1 MIKETLLITAVH
13 AFLPQVFDFVKAYS
27 AYERELNK
35 TKRYIEKIGEIN
47 LLISGEKDET
57 DYSERLREQAE
68 NAATAVFKLNRKCHD
83 TYGDGFTD
91 CDDSIMDIREKQD
104 LICEVDSILRGIKTA
119 RKKAAK
125 Q

>member
-1 MIKETLLITAVH
+1 M
-13 AFLPQVFDFVKAYS
+13 
-27 AYERELNK
+27 
-35 TKRYIEKIGEIN
+35 
-47 LLISGEKDET
+47 ISGEKDET

-125 Q
+125 